1 MSKYEIK
8 ELQQL
13 YETEMADQSAYA
25 RGRRSFF
32 DDDFEQ
38 ARQYFLQAVSEGH
51 AEAMTYLGY
60 MYRKGLG
67 VCRDDAKAAALYQQA
82 IDTGGN
88 TFLTSTAYNNLGV
101 LNMKGEGVAQDLTKA
116 RQLFLQAIDIDD
128 SEDAK
133 HHLKELSFLHKIN

>member
-82 IDTGGN
+82 IDTGGD
-88 TFLTSTAYNNLGV
+88 TLLTSTAYNNLGV
-101 LNMKGEGVAQDLTKA
+101 LYQKGEGVEQDLHKA
-116 RQLFLQAIDIDD
+116 KELFEQSITRDG
-128 SEDAK
+128 SEDSK
-133 HHLKELSFLHKIN
+133 RHLQEITN